1 MNTGFLSTVM
11 GAVLAMSFTGCVT
24 KEPPQDQPEMLSP
37 TEYRL
42 RYEID
47 RVHKANVGPFMDNFP
62 ISPSQFGSPL

>member
-1 MNTGFLSTVM
+1 MNTGLLFPVM
-11 GAVLAMSFTGCVT
+11 SAVLAISLTGCVT
-24 KEPPQDQPEMLSP
+24 KEPPQDQAEMLSP

-62 ISPSQFGSPL
+62 IAPSQFGLAL